1 MTQMVSQARTKNYV
15 RQVKGSV
22 IFKGLAVA
30 ASFMVIPLMI
40 RYLGREQYGVWST
53 LLSIMSWV
61 SFFDL
66 GIGNGLRNKL
76 AEALAKNQTVEA
88 AAYVSS
94 GYSWIG
100 VVSMLLFI
108 LISAI
113 TFYIPWQHIFNTQE
127 VENDVLRNAVL
138 AATFFVLINFWMGL
152 INQVLN
158 AVQKTSLTVLG
169 QLISNT
175 TGLFLVFLLSKTT
188 NSSLF
193 FLIAAYG
200 GSITVANFILSYW
213 FYAERRDLIP
223 KLFFNRQH
231 IHPLISVG
239 FQFFMIQVA
248 VLVIFTT
255 DKILI
260 AQLFGPIYVA
270 EYDVVFKLFGII
282 TMIHGLINS
291 PLWSSYT
298 DAYHR
303 KDFSWIEALLKRQ
316 MIIFSAFAVA
326 TVLMVISAKSI
337 IYYWI
342 GGEMTVSFEIIVIM
356 GLFVVESCWLNIFAI
371 CLNGIQKLE
380 LSYKISAFAM
390 LANIPIS
397 ILLAKHTSFGSASV
411 LLGAICALMP
421 GVILGPLQLLKIIN
435 RKDTGIWSR

>member
-15 RQVKGSV
+15 RQIKGAV
-22 IFKGLAVA
+22 IFKGLAVV

-40 RYLGREQYGVWST
+40 RYLGQEQYGVWST

-76 AEALAKNQTVEA
+76 AEVLAKNQTVEA
-88 AAYVSS
+88 SAYVSS

-100 VVSMLLFI
+100 ILAMLLFI
-108 LISAI
+108 LISAM
-113 TFYIPWQHIFNTQE
+113 TFHMPWRHIFNTPE
-127 VENDVLRNAVL
+127 IENDVLRNAVL
-138 AATFFVLINFWMGL
+138 AATFFVLLNFWLGL

-169 QLISNT
+169 QLISNIV
-175 TGLFLVFLLSKTT
+175 GLFFVFLLTKAT
-188 NSSLF
+188 NSSLL
-193 FLIAAYG
+193 FLVVAYG
-200 GSITVANFILSYW
+200 SSITVANLILSYW
-213 FYAERRDLIP
+213 FYAEHRDLMP
-223 KLFFNRQH
+223 KLSLNRQH

-239 FQFFMIQVA
+239 FKFFMIQVA

-270 EYDVVFKLFGII
+270 EYDVVYKLFGII

-303 KDFSWIEALLKRQ
+303 KDFSWIEALLKKQ
-316 MIIFSAFAVA
+316 MIIFTAIAIAS
-326 TVLMVISAKSI
+326 VLMVISARSA

-342 GGEMTVSFEIIVIM
+342 GDEMTVSFEVIIIM
-356 GLFVVESCWLNIFAI
+356 GLFVIESCWVNIFAI

-380 LSYKISAFAM
+380 LSLKISAFAM

-397 ILLAKHTSFGSASV
+397 ILLAEYTSFGSASV
-411 LLGAICALMP
+411 LLGSICALMP
-421 GVILGPLQLLKIIN
+421 GVILGPLQLLKVIN